1 MAEAPAKKKAAPSSG
16 GLMSK
21 KVGGVPLPIIIVGG
35 LVAAIVIYRKIK
47 GSSSSTAATTATG
60 ADTSGT
66 GTSGTDAGTSDGSGG
81 GWSGGGGSTGAGGG
95 GGSGRGQ
102 NSGFSS
108 LLAQIATLQTE
119 VGSLVNQGSQVS
131 LPHTVPNPKGTDI
144 LKVTP
149 KPVSAKPTLVTS
161 GPSIFT
167 AAQAAKT
174 QTNAPVV
181 ANPKL
186 GQAGV
191 EPTVKQTTTGTTP
204 AKPTTIA
211 GAKTKVGTGVQGSG
225 LKNSGL

>member
-1 MAEAPAKKKAAPSSG
+1 MAEAPAKKKTAPSSG

-47 GSSSSTAATTATG
+47 GSSSSSATTATG

-66 GTSGTDAGTSDGSGG
+66 GTSGTDTGTSDGSGGG

-119 VGSLVNQGSQVS
+119 VGSLVNQGSQIS
-131 LPHTVPNPKGTDI
+131 PPYMVPNPKGTDI

-174 QTNAPVV
+174 QTGPPVV
-181 ANPKL
+181 TSKS
-186 GQAGV
+186 GSAGV
-191 EPTVKQTTTGTTP
+191 APIVNQTTTPVTGA
-204 AKPTTIA
+204 AKA